1 MESSL
6 VLDGYIEK
14 IKSNEKLDEF
24 KKMLLFYNKKFNL
37 TSITEDKE
45 IFYKH
50 FLDSLAG
57 EFLFPLNSKVCE
69 VGSGAGFPSIVLKLF
84 RDDLS
89 FVLIEST
96 GKKCMFLKEVINN
109 FSLKNVEVVNGRAED
124 IAKSDNFREK
134 FDCSTARAVA
144 RLNSLSEYCLP
155 FVRVGGNFVAY
166 KGESAEE
173 IKEAESAFKILG
185 GKIKGLYEY
194 ELSVYGKRSL
204 INIEKV
210 KSTPAAYPRGNG
222 KERSKPL

>member
-1 MESSL
+1 MERNFSL
-6 VLDGYIEK
+6 NGYIEK
-14 IKSNEKLDEF
+14 IENNEKLDEF
-24 KKMLLFYNKKFNL
+24 KKLLLFYNEKFNL
-37 TSITEDKE
+37 TSITDEKE
-45 IFYKH
+45 MLYKH

-57 EFLFPLNSKVCE
+57 EFLFPLNAKVCE
-69 VGSGAGFPSIVLKLF
+69 VGSGAGFPSIVLKIF

-109 FSLKNVEVVNGRAED
+109 LSLKNVEVLNGRAED
-124 IAKSDNFREK
+124 IAKNGDFREK

-144 RLNSLSEYCLP
+144 KLNSLSEYCLP
-155 FVRVGGNFVAY
+155 FVKKGGNFIAY

-173 IKEAESAFKILG
+173 IKEASSALNILG
-185 GKIKGLYEY
+185 GKIKDVYLYE
-194 ELSVYGKRSL
+194 LCGYGKRSL